1 MQKKIVFMGTPEFSV
16 EILEVLFKSKFDIAC
31 VYTQPPKKSER
42 GQKINESQVHLAAKK
57 LNLQVR
63 VPKNLNTEEEY
74 QFFKSLN
81 PFIAIVVAYGKIIP
95 KRYLSLSSKG
105 FLNVH
110 ASLLPK
116 WRGAAP
122 IQRSIMNKEKE
133 TGISFMKISE
143 GLDVGPYMKQIKI
156 EINTETNTKSLS
168 KKLSNLG
175 AENILECLNL
185 IETGKAEFVSQ
196 NEKIA
201 TYAKKIEKKES
212 KIIWQDTA
220 QNIIAKINGLNP
232 SPGAWFEYNGSRYK
246 VWKAVVANH
255 VGKPGEILDEK
266 FIIACKDRS
275 IKILEIQKEG
285 KTKLPIDNFL
295 AGNKI
300 LKGEIIF

>member
-1 MQKKIVFMGTPEFSV
+1 
-16 EILEVLFKSKFDIAC
+16 
-31 VYTQPPKKSER
+31 
-42 GQKINESQVHLAAKK
+42 
-57 LNLQVR
+57 
-63 VPKNLNTEEEY
+63 
-74 QFFKSLN
+74 
-81 PFIAIVVAYGKIIP
+81 
-95 KRYLSLSSKG
+95 
-105 FLNVH
+105 
-110 ASLLPK
+110 
-116 WRGAAP
+116 
-122 IQRSIMNKEKE
+122 
-133 TGISFMKISE
+133 MKISE

-156 EINTETNTKSLS
+156 EINAETNTKSLS

-300 LKGEIIF
+300 LKNEIIF